1 MQTEQVARTTML
13 RKEILTILHQNQIMP
28 LPAAMANFPVDVADV
43 SPEEPPRTRSRRPP
57 RRRTSCSEGRKR
69 ARAPVFCP
77 GPL

>member
-43 SPEEPPRTRSRRPP
+43 SPEEPPPDSLAAP
-57 RRRTSCSEGRKR
+57 
-69 ARAPVFCP
+69 ARASPAYQ
-77 GPL
+77 LQLQL